1 MRLILSYAL
10 LSPYPILI
18 DRQRTVTRV
27 IDRDRVCIWIFFF
40 FFFFFARAKQDKEE
54 RKSMSERH

>member
-1 MRLILSYAL
+1 MRLILSAL

-40 FFFFFARAKQDKEE
+40 FFFFARAKQDKEE